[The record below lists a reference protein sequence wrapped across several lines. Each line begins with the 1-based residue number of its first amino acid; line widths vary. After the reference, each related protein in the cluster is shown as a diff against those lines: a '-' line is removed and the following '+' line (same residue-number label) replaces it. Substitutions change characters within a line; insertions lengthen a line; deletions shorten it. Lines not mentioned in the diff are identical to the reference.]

1 MVWPSLI
8 SVSLAPGSYFFCA
21 AADPA
26 NSTTPSNAVAALRM
40 PGMVASLFCRLAC
53 HRAIN
58 EATAKGETMALVTY
72 ERDGQVVTLTLNRP
86 EKLNAFSDELV
97 GALGDALHRFD
108 TEDEAHIAILHG
120 TGRAFS
126 SGADV
131 QQRQLRSREEFLKLG
146 GPQGRGTHSS
156 DLLTKAVN
164 WKPVIAAAH
173 GYVLGLSVGIVLE
186 CDLIVAEEGTK
197 FQITETSRGLGAGKY
212 WALMH
217 YRGGGAF
224 TMEAALTGRFFT
236 GEEAVKDHLLNR
248 VAPKRKYGEG
258 ARELAAEVLKNP
270 PLSVRSTVRMRR
282 YYMDRLSR
290 EVMFMGAPERL
301 YLTEDFQ
308 EAARAFTA
316 KRKPAKFKGR

>member
-1 MVWPSLI
+1 
-8 SVSLAPGSYFFCA
+8 
-21 AADPA
+21 
-26 NSTTPSNAVAALRM
+26 
-40 PGMVASLFCRLAC
+40 
-53 HRAIN
+53 
-58 EATAKGETMALVTY
+58 MALVNY
-72 ERDGQVVTLTLNRP
+72 EQDGAVVTLTLNRP

-108 TEDEAHIAILHG
+108 ADETAHIAILCG

-186 CDLIVAEEGTK
+186 CDLIVAEEGTR
-197 FQITETSRGLGAGKY
+197 FQVTETSRGLGAGKY
-212 WALMH
+212 WGLMH
-217 YRGGGAF
+217 FRGGGAF

-236 GEEAVKDHLLNR
+236 AEEAFAANLINR
-248 VAPKRKYGEG
+248 VAPRGRHLEL
-258 ARELAAEVLKNP
+258 ARELAGEVIKNP
-270 PLSVRSTVRMRR
+270 PLSVRSTVRLRR
-282 YYMDRLSR
+282 WYMDRMSR
-290 EVMFMGAPERL
+290 EIMHQTAPERL

-308 EAARAFTA
+308 EAARAFTE